1 MLKCGGPR
9 LGPSEVRPG
18 CLEKELPGPA
28 GDGLHL
34 LSWFFQTPLA
44 LGLGA
49 DRFGGHGTSVSTL
62 HSCIHALGARW
73 LTGLCRSSRSTGPIS
88 VLGGRGHMCH

>member
-34 LSWFFQTPLA
+34 LS
-44 LGLGA
+44 
-49 DRFGGHGTSVSTL
+49 
-62 HSCIHALGARW
+62 
-73 LTGLCRSSRSTGPIS
+73 
-88 VLGGRGHMCH
+88 